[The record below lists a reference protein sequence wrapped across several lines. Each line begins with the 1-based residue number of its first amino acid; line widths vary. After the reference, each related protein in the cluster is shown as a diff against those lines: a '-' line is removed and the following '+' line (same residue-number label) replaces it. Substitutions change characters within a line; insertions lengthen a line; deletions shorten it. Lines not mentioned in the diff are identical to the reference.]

1 MSFGSY
7 SVDEA
12 HCRTHHRS
20 CLYILLSR
28 MQKIQAEGVNKISDD
43 LLERV
48 ADNTLKLPIILVIL
62 NTIPHEMRVSK
73 SIEVLLL

>member
-1 MSFGSY
+1 
-7 SVDEA
+7 
-12 HCRTHHRS
+12 
-20 CLYILLSR
+20 